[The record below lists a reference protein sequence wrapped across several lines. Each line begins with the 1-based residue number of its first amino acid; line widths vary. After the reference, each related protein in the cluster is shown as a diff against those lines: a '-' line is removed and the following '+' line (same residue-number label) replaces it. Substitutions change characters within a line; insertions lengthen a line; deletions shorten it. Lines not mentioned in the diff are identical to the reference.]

1 MSEKARNE
9 FRKNPSKRDYRGRFK
24 KKRYASH
31 SDAREIFAR
40 MAERRA
46 REIFARMAE
55 RPERERLP
63 KNSKLK
69 NIIRSMGTPQKLRLV
84 RKKKIPSDG
93 GRAIRNDD
101 IGAAVRGL
109 GMFRKSIDELIALYN
124 EYKDGSVFASKV
136 IAEAAKQVAL
146 AKGAK
151 LVKR

>member
-31 SDAREIFAR
+31 SD
-40 MAERRA
+40 A